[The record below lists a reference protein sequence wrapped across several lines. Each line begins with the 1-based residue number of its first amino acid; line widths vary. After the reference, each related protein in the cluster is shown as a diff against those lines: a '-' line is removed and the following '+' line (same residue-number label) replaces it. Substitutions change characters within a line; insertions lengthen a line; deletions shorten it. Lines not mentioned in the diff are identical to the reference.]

1 MPIISLAS
9 SFRRYFGFFSP
20 PKRFVLKW
28 WSNLDDGQRP
38 GQAEIF
44 RSATLAGDGGIF
56 GLQFRRGGN
65 EHMGGWHHND
75 WSDILMEKKGKTGY
89 GGWKLEFIGNQKL
102 LLGWFCMQVQMI
114 NLAKKNVWLRMT
126 RFPDDVCNVF
136 CPFHLSQKASLKM
149 NMTFLGTSCQNETL
163 QKSFANRVVPVPS
176 WERSH
181 LPKQRALWVDDFPPG
196 FQWQITG

>member
-1 MPIISLAS
+1 MEFSGCNFDGEETSIWEVDITTIEAI
-9 SFRRYFGFFSP
+9 FFWR
-20 PKRFVLKW
+20 KRGKQ
-28 WSNLDDGQRP
+28 GM
-38 GQAEIF
+38 E
-44 RSATLAGDGGIF
+44 
-56 GLQFRRGGN
+56 GGN
-65 EHMGGWHHND
+65 L
-75 WSDILMEKKGKTGY
+75 I
-89 GGWKLEFIGNQKL
+89 FFFGNQKL

-181 LPKQRALWVDDFPPG
+181 LPKQRAL
-196 FQWQITG
+196 